1 MSIKLVPAGRLANI
15 LMAVVMCALFT
26 SVSWGQFT
34 DGEGKDLTI
43 KTCGSCHEPERA
55 ASLRQDKD
63 GWAATIE
70 NMKSQGLTVSD
81 ADYNVVLNYLSMAF
95 PANAVKPLN
104 INTASAIDLESTL
117 SLLRSEAA
125 AIIAYRDKHGKF
137 KTLDDVK
144 KVPGINAAKID
155 AKKDRITF

>member
-1 MSIKLVPAGRLANI
+1 VLA
-15 LMAVVMCALFT
+15 AVVCALFT
-26 SVSWGQFT
+26 GVSWGQFP

-43 KTCGSCHEPERA
+43 KTCGNCHEPERA
-55 ASLRQDKD
+55 ASLRQDQD
-63 GWAATIE
+63 GWAGTIE
-70 NMKSQGLTVSD
+70 NMKSQGLTMTDSD
-81 ADYNVVLNYLSMAF
+81 YAIVLNYLSTAF

-144 KVPGINAAKID
+144 KVPGVNAAKID
-155 AKKDRITF
+155 AKKDRIVF